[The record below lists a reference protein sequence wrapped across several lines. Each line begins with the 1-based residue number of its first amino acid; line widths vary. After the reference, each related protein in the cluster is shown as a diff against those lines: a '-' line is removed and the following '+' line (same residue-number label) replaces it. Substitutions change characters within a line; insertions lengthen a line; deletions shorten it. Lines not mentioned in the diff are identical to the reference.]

1 MSTNAVTID
10 EGLAPVESPL
20 YKSPQ
25 AAEYLGVS
33 ERTVWGLRAKGEL
46 STVRIGRLVFLSKAE
61 LDDFIERHRELAR
74 N

>member
-1 MSTNAVTID
+1 MTTKTVTTD

-33 ERTVWGLRAKGEL
+33 ERTVWGLRAKGKI
-46 STVRIGRLVFLSKAE
+46 SAVRIGRLVFFPKAE

>member
-33 ERTVWGLRAKGEL
+33 QRTIWGLRAKGEL
-46 STVRIGRLVFLSKAE
+46 STVRIGRLVFFPKAE